1 MQIWCSNSD
10 LASMLA
16 GLKAVASLVKRPI
29 DELIVE
35 NNLLP
40 SLPGRAFAEL
50 PVVRL
55 MVRDNGLQR
64 VSANWL
70 AGLETTLVEV
80 FIVEPELR
88 SLPDDSLE
96 TLSKLE
102 AITIFAGKI
111 TRLPTLT
118 NLAALR
124 YLHTQLPLLTELT
137 AGRLQRLPALEQLH
151 VVSSPLLARLEFGV
165 FTDLPRLMLVN
176 FTGCG
181 ISAIHPRALTRLPAL
196 VELSFSR
203 NRLVDAGAVGRS
215 VRELPNLTVLRL
227 DSNLIDRLVEMS
239 FVDIAPVREIDLSK
253 NRISEIARG
262 AFHRLPALR
271 MLDLSDNRIRRIHP
285 EFFLQP
291 YNSDLEELI
300 LVRNRL
306 DHALQLRTI
315 LDALPRLKLLDLS
328 YNMIRDINYD
338 SIQGHPTLERLHLDH
353 NHLRQVV
360 REAFSGMPALRELR
374 LSNNFLSNYLEM
386 PLWNLPLLKGL
397 DLSHNEFRRLDRRVL
412 ANLPSLRRLDMSSN
426 SLVMIDPASFLGTPS
441 LEHVNLSHNALEAIT
456 PPTFPH
462 LANLYEL
469 DVGHN
474 RLKTIVPGLPRA
486 LEYLY
491 MPNNLLTALP
501 KSPAPDLLLPALRL
515 FDVTGNML
523 HRLPPE
529 SLISLPLLKIFLC
542 GENELQTLGKNALDG
557 LGRLEILDLHG
568 NNILSLDDSVFR
580 DLRRLQQLDLHD
592 NRLEMI
598 KPDLLR
604 ENTELKKLDI
614 SKNQLSE
621 IHTSALQSNK
631 LIEQFLAA
639 HNSLIDFPMAVTK
652 LEGLKMIDLSSNK
665 LHHLSPDVLG
675 KITSLVELK
684 LSKNK
689 IHSLPEGTFREM
701 PNLAF
706 IDLENNEME
715 VLASN
720 AIRSLPNLT
729 RVKLGHNKLT
739 SIPSSAFVDLP
750 SLTSAELQENQLSD
764 IASDAFTAVPS
775 LLMLNLSYNQLQ
787 GLESAGL
794 HSLKSIEMLDLSHNR
809 IARFA
814 SQALPA
820 MDSLVELKMDN
831 NRLCNIQG
839 SPFGKMSH
847 LRSLSLRNNKI
858 TSLSEP
864 TFQPLRANIVALD
877 IEGNPLRCSCSLVWL
892 QVWLQ
897 EGGQMGPRCHDGTL
911 LREFR
916 MSQLNCQESKA
927 IDTPVPG
934 CEVDVLNPA
943 LIEQTQ
949 QLSAWLEVK
958 EPVPTAQQRP
968 LPEETDYFYDEY
980 VDYDENATSSNVSQ
994 QKHKNHN
1001 QQLLNKNQPQ
1011 LVNQQLLN
1019 QNQPQLV
1026 NQQLG
1031 SAPSGPSESGVAVT
1045 ISPGV
1050 LSHFI
1055 PGDTPTLYA
1064 STRAPPLQAV
1074 NEAAKPASITQP
1086 TTAFTFFGVPIPHIN
1101 IGANEFWNG
1110 GNSRDTHGQGRLSGT
1125 RGRFQTA
1132 EPDDAFTP
1140 ILPNTVGGFRPIHN
1154 PVNNHTAT
1162 ATVETTTRPTQHV
1175 PPPAPPPP
1183 SPPLNQS
1190 RWESRRPV
1198 QGTGRVSK
1206 LPSPPTNQQIEA
1218 EDDLPIETNRN
1229 KHHSNDEP
1237 RHTKVHNLD
1246 QHPFSHSVPHKKQN
1260 QDLSQYPHSHIYHQQ
1275 HVTPTSVKN
1284 YVIDSSPEPQTTVK
1298 NAVHAGSTPTSPSGL
1313 PTSPPKK
1320 FKYSVPTTTESAT
1333 TYLPP
1338 AASNNN
1344 EISSDVRSSNTKG
1357 GPSSLTGF
1365 LAPGGQLPPYK
1376 PGGRSSITKV
1386 TVTPPL
1392 GPGPVPMAE
1401 DLQGPPPRL
1410 AKSPPHHYFPLSSVS
1425 SSSQQLT
1432 PHNLSNQWYFT
1443 NYNKTNLEPF
1453 IGPGKQINENSSGTV
1468 SSVST
1473 FLIIVTLLHFV
1484 STFFNYQ

>member
-1 MQIWCSNSD
+1 MLCATKHRPLGLTRAVLALAVALVLGLVTAAAADCPHPDAIKPCRCSIRNSEMQIWCSNSD
-10 LASMLA
+10 LSSMLT
-16 GLKAVASLVKRPI
+16 GLKAVAGLVTRSI

-35 NNLLP
+35 NNALP
-40 SLPGRAFAEL
+40 SLPGRAFADL

-55 MVRDNGLQR
+55 MVRTTACSVSLPTGLPDSKQLSLR
-64 VSANWL
+64 SHGSKERGMEN
-70 AGLETTLVEV
+70 LELIWRKSYCTFV

-102 AITIFAGKI
+102 AITIMAGKL
-111 TRLPTLT
+111 TRVPTLS
-118 NLAALR
+118 NLSALR

-137 AGRLQRLPALEQLH
+137 VGRFQRLPALEQLH
-151 VVSSPLLARLEFGV
+151 VVGSPLLARLEFGV
-165 FTDLPRLMLVN
+165 FEDLPRLMLMN

-181 ISAIHPRALTRLPAL
+181 ISSVHPRALTRLPAL
-196 VELSFSR
+196 VELSFSH
-203 NRLVDAGAVGRS
+203 NRLVDAGALGRS
-215 VRELPNLTVLRL
+215 VRELPNLAVLRL
-227 DSNLIDRLVEMS
+227 DSNLIDRLLETS

-253 NRISEIARG
+253 NRIAEIARG
-262 AFHRLPALR
+262 AFHRLPGLR

-338 SIQGHPTLERLHLDH
+338 SMQGHPTLERLHLDH
-353 NHLRQVV
+353 NNLRQVV

-412 ANLPSLRRLDMSSN
+412 ANLPSLRKLDISSN

-441 LEHVNLSHNALEAIT
+441 LEHVNLSHNALEIIT

-469 DVGHN
+469 DIGHN

-491 MPNNLLTALP
+491 MPKNQLTALP

-515 FDVTGNML
+515 FDVTGNLL

-542 GENELQTLGKNALDG
+542 GENALQTLEKNSLDG

-568 NNILSLDDSVFR
+568 NNILSLDNSVFR
-580 DLRRLQQLDLHD
+580 DLRRLQQLDLHG

-621 IHTSALQSNK
+621 IHTSALQNNK
-631 LIEQFLAA
+631 LIEQFSAA
-639 HNSLIDFPMAVTK
+639 HNSLTDFPMAVTK
-652 LEGLKMIDLSSNK
+652 LEELKMIDLSSNK

-675 KITSLVELK
+675 KMTSLVELK
-684 LSKNK
+684 LSRNK

-701 PNLAF
+701 PNLAY

-729 RVKLGHNKLT
+729 TVKLGHNKLT

-794 HSLKSIEMLDLSHNR
+794 HSLKSIEFLDLSHNR

-897 EGGQMGPRCHDGTL
+897 EGGQMGPRCHDGSL

-927 IDTPVPG
+927 MDTPVPG

-943 LIEQTQ
+943 LIAQTQ

-958 EPVPTAQQRP
+958 EPAPTSQSQRP

-994 QKHKNHN
+994 QKHKQQQQQQNQQRVNQHQN
-1001 QQLLNKNQPQ
+1001 QQLVNQNQQLVNQNQHLVNQNQQ
-1011 LVNQQLLN
+1011 LVNQQQ
-1019 QNQPQLV
+1019 QNQLV
-1026 NQQLG
+1026 NQQ
-1031 SAPSGPSESGVAVT
+1031 PSGPSGNGAAAT

-1064 STRAPPLQAV
+1064 STRSPPLAA
-1074 NEAAKPASITQP
+1074 NEAKPASITQP

-1110 GNSRDTHGQGRLSGT
+1110 GNSRDTNGQGRLSGT
-1125 RGRFQTA
+1125 RGRFQTQPSP
-1132 EPDDAFTP
+1132 EPEDAFTP

-1154 PVNNHTAT
+1154 PVNNRTEII
-1162 ATVETTTRPTQHV
+1162 ETTTRPIQEV
-1175 PPPAPPPP
+1175 PA
-1183 SPPLNQS
+1183 LNQS
-1190 RWESRRPV
+1190 RWDSRRPV
-1198 QGTGRVSK
+1198 TGRVSK
-1206 LPSPPTNQQIEA
+1206 LPGPPHNQQIEA
-1218 EDDLPIETNRN
+1218 EDDQAIDANKN
-1229 KHHSNDEP
+1229 KHYSDEEP
-1237 RHTKVHNLD
+1237 RHTKVHNQE
-1246 QHPFSHSVPHKKQN
+1246 QHPFSHSAPRKKQN
-1260 QDLSQYPHSHIYHQQ
+1260 QDLSQYPHSHIYHHQ
-1275 HVTPTSVKN
+1275 HVTPSTVKN

-1298 NAVHAGSTPTSPSGL
+1298 NSVHAGSTPSSSSVQIPGGL

-1320 FKYSVPTTTESAT
+1320 FKYSGKYVPS
-1333 TYLPP
+1333 PKRRWKRHP
-1338 AASNNN
+1338 
-1344 EISSDVRSSNTKG
+1344 
-1357 GPSSLTGF
+1357 
-1365 LAPGGQLPPYK
+1365 QL
-1376 PGGRSSITKV
+1376 
-1386 TVTPPL
+1386 
-1392 GPGPVPMAE
+1392 
-1401 DLQGPPPRL
+1401 
-1410 AKSPPHHYFPLSSVS
+1410 
-1425 SSSQQLT
+1425 QLV
-1432 PHNLSNQWYFT
+1432 H
-1443 NYNKTNLEPF
+1443 
-1453 IGPGKQINENSSGTV
+1453 
-1468 SSVST
+1468 
-1473 FLIIVTLLHFV
+1473 
-1484 STFFNYQ
+1484 